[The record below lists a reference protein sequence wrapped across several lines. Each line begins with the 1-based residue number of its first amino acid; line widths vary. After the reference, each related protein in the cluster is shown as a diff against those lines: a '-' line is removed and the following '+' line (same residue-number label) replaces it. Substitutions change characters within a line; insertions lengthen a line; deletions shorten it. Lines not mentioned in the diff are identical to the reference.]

1 MKNLKK
7 FIKEF
12 KEDLNTAIEELIVEY
27 FMN

>member
-12 KEDLNTAIEELIVEY
+12 KEDLNTAIDELIVEY